1 MTSPLLPPRSR
12 KRLDE
17 SIPPIIRP
25 LIRAYVLG
33 YASTVTPRLLTL
45 ILKHVT
51 RSRRDKGAVIV
62 TQPHDSFISSLQRI
76 VRGGLELQRFPTF
89 CAALVGGTTLL
100 EARSPMITLYML
112 DARFE
117 TYSRCYPESVKL
129 TYLSIEG
136 FAELAS
142 WLSTFIAAWL
152 SLRLLQSKKSDG
164 FSKTVTVDSD
174 DPQCAKQETV
184 HYAGRTLD
192 LTLFAVTRALD
203 VIVSEVW
210 TRRGQRRV
218 TTGKWTWAESL
229 VSKLADPTIF
239 ATSSALIMWA
249 WFYYPSQL
257 PKAYTKWISSAAAID
272 LRLIEAL
279 KRCRN
284 GELRYGEE
292 TGQAPLLQSMCEDYR
307 WPLAWGDPVQSIPFP
322 CHLVHMRY
330 GVSCEYN
337 ALSRFFRSFKWA
349 MTTYLPLNLL
359 ARKKNLKGVKMAF
372 LSAARSSSFLA
383 TFIALFYY
391 GVCLARTRLGPHV
404 VGKDTRSRQTIDQ
417 GLCIGVGC
425 FLCGWSVLVEKAA
438 RRKELALFVAP
449 RAMAT
454 LLPRRYSLDK
464 QWRETFVFAFST
476 AVVFTCVKENR
487 GRVRG
492 MFGRLLGAVLEP

>member
-1 MTSPLLPPRSR
+1 MTSSLLPPRNPR
-12 KRLDE
+12 RLDE

-33 YASTVTPRLLTL
+33 YASAVTPRLLTL

-62 TQPHDSFISSLQRI
+62 TQPHDSFILSLQRI

-100 EARSPMITLYML
+100 EVLL
-112 DARFE
+112 
-117 TYSRCYPESVKL
+117 SRV
-129 TYLSIEG
+129 LSRLRNG
-136 FAELAS
+136 QLSTVTQKRLSS

-152 SLRLLQSKKSDG
+152 SLQLLQSKKSDG
-164 FSKTVTVDSD
+164 FSETITVDSD
-174 DPQCAKQETV
+174 DPQDAKRKTV

-203 VIVSEVW
+203 VIISEVW
-210 TRRGQRRV
+210 TRRGQRR
-218 TTGKWTWAESL
+218 TTAGKWTSAESL
-229 VSKLADPTIF
+229 VSKLTDPTIF

-257 PKAYTKWISSAAAID
+257 PKAYTKWINSAAAID

-279 KRCRN
+279 RRCRH

-292 TGQAPLLQSMCEDYR
+292 TGQAPLLQSMCADYK
-307 WPLAWGDPVQSIPFP
+307 WPLEWGDPVQSIPFP
-322 CHLVHMRY
+322 CHLVHMRL
-330 GVSCEYN
+330 GLSCEHH
-337 ALSRFFRSFKWA
+337 ALLRFYRSFKWA

-359 ARKKNLKGVKMAF
+359 ARKKSLKGVKMAF

-391 GVCLARTRLGPHV
+391 GVCLTRTRLGPHV
-404 VGKDTRSRQTIDQ
+404 IGKDTKSRQTIDQ

-454 LLPRRYSLDK
+454 LLPRRYPLDK